1 MGLRLSVVAA
11 VLMAG
16 LAASPTAQ
24 GIYREPFH
32 DTRPVEVVES
42 EPLTPIELD
51 RAMLTLNPVS
61 SSLSLSVHAR
71 QRART
76 GAPPGAIVLRIA
88 FGSDGSM
95 RSFRLVHDDGVGRPL
110 NPIVPPNVWQP
121 LSFHLA
127 PGEPMPGLT
136 AVSTSTPA
144 AVTVERVT
152 DPNGTETWSNP
163 NARELLWK
171 ALQESARTNRSP
183 EID

>member
-1 MGLRLSVVAA
+1 M
-11 VLMAG
+11 
-16 LAASPTAQ
+16 P
-24 GIYREPFH
+24 
-32 DTRPVEVVES
+32 
-42 EPLTPIELD
+42 
-51 RAMLTLNPVS
+51 RAT
-61 SSLSLSVHAR
+61 
-71 QRART
+71 
-76 GAPPGAIVLRIA
+76 
-88 FGSDGSM
+88 
-95 RSFRLVHDDGVGRPL
+95 
-110 NPIVPPNVWQP
+110 WQP